1 MKFIMYSNDTLDGGT
16 HEDARGVEDIQD
28 SVNESTPS
36 TQGIMCVL
44 VCYVSYM
51 NIIPIVSTSQV
62 IIPCPSDRY
71 TGQVYYERIGYN
83 RWLMNFIVIRDID
96 AYMMVRLYN
105 IHLVIIIYYYNYNF
119 IVYII

>member
-1 MKFIMYSNDTLDGGT
+1 MNIYYVFNWLLGGT
-16 HEDARGVEDIQD
+16 HEDTGGVEDIQD

-44 VCYVSYM
+44 ITYLYF
-51 NIIPIVSTSQV
+51 IITIPIVSTPQV

-83 RWLMNFIVIRDID
+83 RWLMKFIVIRDID
-96 AYMMVRLYN
+96 AYMMVRTYN
-105 IHLVIIIYYYNYNF
+105 M
-119 IVYII
+119 